1 MENCNQYPTMLK
13 NCTQVHVGPRIEI
26 HSEESKASCLKKE
39 DEESNEMFNNSCQKL
54 KNKYI
59 TYFSYMRSFLWEGKR
74 NDFPL
79 KDYFVELIVE
89 KADLFGKKS
98 GERIRLN
105 EIFSIEKDGHQTIL
119 VTGDPGYGKSTLCKK
134 IAYDWASTNYLQ
146 RFDLT
151 LIVLLRELGD
161 KSVTDA
167 LLDNIHG
174 HSLMDKDWIL
184 QNRQL
189 NILVILDG
197 FDEVVEKNKIM
208 KFIREESFDISHRMT
223 IVVTSRPQEAEEMR
237 EDMKMRFSIEGFSP
251 GYQEKYIELMFR
263 KDETKANELISKLNE
278 NDFYREIAE
287 CPLMLHMLCCL
298 HQNEE
303 MKEIE
308 TITDLY
314 IRIFSLIVE
323 RYVRKNN
330 QNGKFERGK
339 YFIGDTLLIKLGNL
353 IRSKFRISSS
363 DLKKYFANKDEHN
376 FIVGLDILTLDS
388 FSECDNIIRYSFV
401 HRTFGDFLSALS
413 IYIGDVS
420 FPYFIYELELLFLLG
435 FYKNESFPK
444 KFLKSV
450 EKKFFTAEF
459 MLHAHQQIKLETN
472 WKQFC
477 SHSNIKCYFWN
488 ICYFQKLMQL
498 YRFKEFYLH
507 LGDSENEYKKV
518 KEALF
523 DSLCDC
529 NSLNTLSIY
538 LVLSLKNRNL
548 KYIRDIREPVSCIIN
563 FLHAMKTSGFDISFI
578 GLELSHRHPLEKFTN
593 VNYNLNLPDNIL
605 NELNVSENEKLV
617 GLQTVDMEDS
627 KSYLL
632 SLEQYEDLRGYIKF
646 HSTGKQNSKCVI
658 M

>member
-13 NCTQVHVGPRIEI
+13 NCTQVHVGPKIEI
-26 HSEESKASCLKKE
+26 HSEESKASCVKKE
-39 DEESNEMFNNSCQKL
+39 DEQRNETFSNSCQKL

-59 TYFSYMRSFLWEGKR
+59 TYFSYMRSFLWDGKR

-105 EIFSIEKDGHQTIL
+105 EIFSIEEDGHQTIL

-161 KSVTDA
+161 KSVKDA
-167 LLDNIHG
+167 LLDNMHG
-174 HSLMDKDWIL
+174 HSLIDKDWIL

-197 FDEVVEKNKIM
+197 FDEVVEKNKIRR
-208 KFIREESFDISHRMT
+208 FIREESFDISDRMT
-223 IVVTSRPQEAEEMR
+223 IVVTSRPHETEEMR

-263 KDETKANELISKLNE
+263 EDETKANELISKLNE

-287 CPLMLHMLCCL
+287 CPLMLHMFCCL
-298 HQNEE
+298 HENEE

-314 IRIFSLIVE
+314 IRIFSLIAE
-323 RYVRKNN
+323 RYIRKNN

-339 YFIGDTLLIKLGNL
+339 YFIGDTLLIKLGSL
-353 IRSKFRISSS
+353 IRSKYRISSG

-413 IYIGDVS
+413 MYIGDVS
-420 FPYFIYELELLFLLG
+420 FPYFIYDFELLFLLG

-444 KFLKSV
+444 RLLKAV
-450 EKKFFTAEF
+450 EKKFFTPEF
-459 MLHAHQQIKLETN
+459 MLHVHQQIKLETN

-477 SHSNIKCYFWN
+477 SHSKIKCYFWN
-488 ICYFQKLMQL
+488 ICYFQALMQL

-507 LGDSENEYKKV
+507 LGDSENEYNKV
-518 KEALF
+518 MAALN
-523 DSLCDC
+523 SLCHC
-529 NSLNTLSIY
+529 NSPNILSIY
-538 LVLSLKNRNL
+538 LVLSLENTSLKNL
-548 KYIRDIREPVSCIIN
+548 RDIREPVTCIIN
-563 FLHAMKTSGFDISFI
+563 FLHAMKASGFDISFI
-578 GLELSHRHPLEKFTN
+578 GLVLSHRHPPENFTN
-593 VNYNLNLPDNIL
+593 VNYNLNLPDDVL
-605 NELNVSENEKLV
+605 KELNVSENEKLV

-627 KSYLL
+627 KSYVL
-632 SLEQYEDLRGYIKF
+632 SLEQYEDLRDYIKF

-658 M
+658 V